1 MAVALQLMLTLAAKL
16 TTHIINL
23 KRSPQR
29 WDFVSTHLSS
39 HGINAIRIE
48 AVDGKE
54 LVESEISK
62 KYSATYNKSNY
73 FWPLKPSEIGC
84 YMSHR
89 QSMQT
94 FVDNAEADYLLLLED
109 DTETDHRFSDHI
121 ESWLNIVN
129 KPYPVSLK
137 LFTKRSINGPV
148 VAAIA
153 GINIIRPHRIPL
165 GCPAQL
171 LNKPA
176 ARKLLEFSTP
186 FYRPI
191 DVDYQLWWK
200 HGVDVLCTESSLFKE
215 VSQQLGGTNIGGSGD
230 LSMWDKIKRE
240 LGRSWFRIKLS
251 VFSYL
256 HRLAN
261 TQSKG

>member
-1 MAVALQLMLTLAAKL
+1 MPILATKL
-16 TTHIINL
+16 TTHVINL
-23 KRSPQR
+23 KRSTQR
-29 WDFVSTHLSS
+29 WDFVAKHLGS
-39 HGINAIRIE
+39 HNIQAIRIE

-54 LVESEISK
+54 LVGTDISK
-62 KYSATYNKSNY
+62 NYSSTSNKSKY

-89 QSMQT
+89 RSMRA
-94 FVDNAEADYLLLLED
+94 FVDNTEADYLLLLED

-121 ESWLNIVN
+121 EDWLNLVN
-129 KPYPVSLK
+129 KPYPISLK
-137 LFTKRSINGPV
+137 LFTKRPINGPI

-153 GINIIRPHRIPL
+153 GMNIIRPHRIPL
-165 GCPAQL
+165 GCVAQL

-191 DVDYQLWWK
+191 DVDYQLWWE
-200 HGVDVLCTESSLFKE
+200 HGVDVLCTQSSLFKE

-230 LSMWDKIKRE
+230 LSMWAKTKRE
-240 LGRSWFRIKLS
+240 LGRSWFRTKLS
-251 VFSYL
+251 IASHL

-261 TQSKG
+261 TQNKG